1 MAGIGFELK
10 LEQER
15 DTGLLGRMTTYTCA
29 ALISS
34 GPWIITTGALSLLSL
49 LGPLL
54 GDDTDYSALRS
65 LITYA
70 FAFSL
75 ITVGI
80 AQMAVTR
87 KVADVLYAG
96 RPGSVL
102 PAFTSLTW
110 AVALVQSIVAAVFCY
125 LVELPLDTSV
135 VLVALYAIVSMSW
148 IALVWLSVTRD
159 YQRILRAY
167 VYGCL
172 FSIVAV
178 LGLALTHGATGM
190 LAAYTAGQGLTY
202 ALLVRAIARGVA
214 SGPKRE
220 LLVFKGLTE
229 YPALVG
235 AGFFYSL
242 AIWVDKL
249 VFWMLDGIGP
259 HPWIR
264 THPMYESSC
273 FLAYLTVVPALAVN
287 LIHLETRF
295 YERYRAYFDAIL
307 DGFSLD
313 EIQHRRKRMME
324 SLREGTVRLL
334 RVQSAITALCI
345 ALAPSIVAALEMP
358 EATVRVFRLCC
369 LGAFFH
375 VLFSITILV
384 QLYFDLRRQA
394 LLSALAFLLLNAV
407 LAWWSLSRGVGAY
420 GAGYAGAALCSLV
433 ISFVLLNDGVKNLE
447 YRIFSAQALEPEADE
462 PDEDARAETAAA

>member
-10 LEQER
+10 LDQER
-15 DTGLLGRMTTYTCA
+15 DPGLLGRLTTYACA

-34 GPWIITTGALSLLSL
+34 GPWIITTVALSLLSL
-49 LGPLL
+49 IGPLL

-87 KVADVLYAG
+87 KIADVLYAG
-96 RPGSVL
+96 QSGSVL

-110 AVALVQSIVAAVFCY
+110 AVALVQSAVAGVFCW
-125 LVELPLDTSV
+125 LVGLPLDLSF
-135 VLVALYAIVSMSW
+135 VLIALYAIVSMSW
-148 IALVWLSVTRD
+148 VALIWLSVTRD
-159 YQRILRAY
+159 YQKILQAY
-167 VYGCL
+167 LYGCL
-172 FSIVAV
+172 FSILAV

-202 ALLVRAIARGVA
+202 ALLVRAIARGVS

-220 LLVFKGLTE
+220 LHVFTSLRE

-235 AGFFYSL
+235 TGLFYSL
-242 AIWVDKL
+242 AIWIDKL
-249 VFWMLDGIGP
+249 VFWAVDGIGP

-287 LIHLETRF
+287 LIHLETNF
-295 YERYRAYFDAIL
+295 YERYRGYFDAIL

-313 EIQHRRKRMME
+313 EIERRRKRMME
-324 SLREGTVRLL
+324 SLHEGTVRLL
-334 RVQSAITALCI
+334 RVQTAITALCI
-345 ALAPSIVAALEMP
+345 VLAPTLIRYLEMP
-358 EATVRVFRLCC
+358 EATIQVFRLCC
-369 LGAFFH
+369 LGALFH
-375 VLFSITILV
+375 VLFSITLLV
-384 QLYFDLRRQA
+384 QMYFDLRKQA
-394 LLSALAFLLLNAV
+394 MWSALTFLVLNGV
-407 LAWWSLSRGVGAY
+407 FAWWSLESGVGSY
-420 GAGYAGAALCSLV
+420 GAGYAGAALISLV
-433 ISFVLLNDGVKNLE
+433 IAFALLNDGVKSLE
-447 YRIFSAQALEPEADE
+447 YRIFSAQSLEPEQDTSG
-462 PDEDARAETAAA
+462 ARA